1 MESVE
6 AIGRLRDAAFQI
18 DEIVCLVE
26 ATDQCMEVI
35 QRIRLVQ
42 NGLRQVHDGLLESH
56 LEHCLEFALRHEAC
70 SETVLDGIR
79 DVFCCMHRSRW

>member
-1 MESVE
+1 MDSIE

-42 NGLRQVHDGLLESH
+42 NGLRQVHDGLLKGH
-56 LEHCLEFALRHEAC
+56 LIHCLDAVLQEDR

-79 DVFCCMHRSRW
+79 DVFCCMNKSRW